1 MGGKAL
7 GYNIKYIT
15 RPGYSTKKP
24 YYEVSP
30 GVWVPRGEVP
40 EVLEYRK
47 RTRHLKNEQ
56 QNKYVNTE
64 HGYMRAMFG
73 SSRKHARYKNLSF
86 EFTWEEWW
94 QHWLNQKKKWGL
106 VCPYTRVKMTMIKGL
121 KKKTRT
127 NVSADRINVKHGY
140 TPVNTIFC
148 TWDANDKKGA
158 ISIDMCQ
165 AILDLYDESI
175 KENFVNKNKIR
186 IMGYEDG
193 KKKNTY

>member
-7 GYNIKYIT
+7 GYNIKHIT

-56 QNKYVNTE
+56 QNKIYETQNTDICALCLVHLE
-64 HGYMRAMFG
+64 NMLDTE
-73 SSRKHARYKNLSF
+73 SLSF

-121 KKKTRT
+121 KKKRQEQ
-127 NVSADRINVKHGY
+127 
-140 TPVNTIFC
+140 
-148 TWDANDKKGA
+148 
-158 ISIDMCQ
+158 MCQ
-165 AILDLYDESI
+165 LIVL
-175 KENFVNKNKIR
+175 
-186 IMGYEDG
+186 M
-193 KKKNTY
+193 